1 MSSNSNA
8 LNMAVGSAV
17 TGSVLT
23 SGAGLGGGSQTPARG
38 AFGIGVPVYTSP
50 SNNFSLGLGAS
61 TTYGR
66 NMNSSPAFSAGFK
79 FRF

>member
-23 SGAGLGGGSQTPARG
+23 CGAGMGGGSQTPARG
-38 AFGIGVPVYTSP
+38 AFGIGAPVYTSP
-50 SNNFSLGLGAS
+50 SNNFSIGVGAAS
-61 TTYGR
+61 SYGR

>member
-1 MSSNSNA
+1 MSNSNA

-17 TGSVLT
+17 TNSVLT
-23 SGAGLGGGSQTPARG
+23 AGRGVGGGSQTPARG
-38 AFGIGVPVYTSP
+38 SLSIGAPVYTSP

-66 NMNSSPAFSAGFK
+66 NMNSSPAIGVGFK